1 MDDVGS
7 MSKTTVEDIGPAGDR
22 TAAALLRS
30 EDFIPFAVDCFARAV
45 RNAVADEAA
54 AIMRTQ
60 QAA

>member
-7 MSKTTVEDIGPAGDR
+7 ITKTTVPNIAPANDL

-30 EDFIPFAVDCFARAV
+30 EDFVPFALDSFARAV
-45 RNAVADEAA
+45 RDAVAGEAA

-60 QAA
+60 HAV